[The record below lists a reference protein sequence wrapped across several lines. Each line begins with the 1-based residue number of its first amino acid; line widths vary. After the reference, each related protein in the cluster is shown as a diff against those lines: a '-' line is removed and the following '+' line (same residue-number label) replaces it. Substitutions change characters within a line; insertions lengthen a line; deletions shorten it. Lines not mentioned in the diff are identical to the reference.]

1 MGLVKNILEWNDN
14 KLEQLLDREK
24 LDAKTAVKIAANG
37 AIEGFVDGCF
47 VIGATFAVIGIAS
60 TIVDTIKK

>member
-1 MGLVKNILEWNDN
+1 M
-14 KLEQLLDREK
+14 
-24 LDAKTAVKIAANG
+24 KTAVKIAANG

>member
-1 MGLVKNILEWNDN
+1 MGLVKNILEWNDK
-14 KLEQLLDREK
+14 KLEQLLNREK
-24 LDAKTAVKIAANG
+24 LDVKTAVKIAANG

-47 VIGATFAVIGIAS
+47 VVGATFAVFGIAS

>member
-1 MGLVKNILEWNDN
+1 MGLVKNILEWNDK
-14 KLEQLLDREK
+14 KLEQLLNREK
-24 LDAKTAVKIAANG
+24 LDVKTAVKVAANG

-47 VIGATFAVIGIAS
+47 VVGATFSVFGIAS

>member
-14 KLEQLLDREK
+14 KLEQLLNREK
-24 LDAKTAVKIAANG
+24 LDVKTAVKIAANG

-60 TIVDTIKK
+60 TIVDTIKQ

>member
-1 MGLVKNILEWNDN
+1 MGLVKNILEWNDK
-14 KLEQLLDREK
+14 KLEQLLNREK

>member
-14 KLEQLLDREK
+14 KLEQLLNREK
-24 LDAKTAVKIAANG
+24 LDVKTAVKIAANG